1 MSLSEYLPSTMKRY
15 ISSRVYTTND
25 TIYRDGGI
33 FETLNSPC
41 QFGILDCRAHVQL
54 FFQDLD
60 YSSTDSLSMSSRG
73 KCCASSLRRLSY
85 CHILRKRLILF
96 RPSFIPSNYWKTPEI
111 SFAFMCSVDHNT
123 SSSTA
128 NCYCSSHTD
137 FLALGSSPCKMLLA
151 SGTLCT

>member
-1 MSLSEYLPSTMKRY
+1 MTQFTVTAAFSKRSIALANLESLTVEHMCNFFFKTWITPPLIHSQC
-15 ISSRVYTTND
+15 
-25 TIYRDGGI
+25 GI
-33 FETLNSPC
+33 
-41 QFGILDCRAHVQL
+41 
-54 FFQDLD
+54 
-60 YSSTDSLSMSSRG
+60 
-73 KCCASSLRRLSY
+73 CCASRLRRLSY

-96 RPSFIPSNYWKTPEI
+96 RPSFIPFNDWKTPEI